1 MKCRAG
7 IKHSINGGNNN
18 YNNADSMNLRTSR
31 SCPDVH
37 HKSGKASLALSSL
50 PRVKQGKRSED
61 RDLSYLL
68 GKWVVIGRSHY
79 GLQPVPLRVAEP
91 RQPHPALALLNALTF
106 Q

>member
-50 PRVKQGKRSED
+50 PRVEQGKRSED
-61 RDLSYLL
+61 RGSKLL
-68 GKWVVIGRSHY
+68 TGEVGSD
-79 GLQPVPLRVAEP
+79 
-91 RQPHPALALLNALTF
+91 RQESPWPAPCAPEGS
-106 Q
+106 